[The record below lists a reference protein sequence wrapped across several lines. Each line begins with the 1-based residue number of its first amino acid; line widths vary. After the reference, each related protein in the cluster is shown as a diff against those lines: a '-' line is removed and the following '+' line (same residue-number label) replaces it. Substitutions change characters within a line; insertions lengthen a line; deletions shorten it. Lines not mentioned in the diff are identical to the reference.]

1 MSRAATVFMHWA
13 KAIYEYAKDGQEI
26 VLKRKM
32 VEDIEK
38 QLTAFEEEI
47 SSNQE
52 TGLQGEV
59 SVSSIF
65 SEIIIV

>member
-1 MSRAATVFMHWA
+1 MHWA

-52 TGLQGEV
+52 AGLQGEV